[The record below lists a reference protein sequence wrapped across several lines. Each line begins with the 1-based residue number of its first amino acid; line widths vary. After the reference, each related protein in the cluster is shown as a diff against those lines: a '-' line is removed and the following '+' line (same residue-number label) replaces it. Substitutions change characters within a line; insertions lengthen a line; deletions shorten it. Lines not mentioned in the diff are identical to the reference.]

1 MRGEEGWLQGRLWPP
16 VRVKIAFS
24 DSRLLPFFAWFEINW
39 LLVVAFADERF
50 QEAFRIL
57 LARRR
62 RARPNA
68 ADFVCARRLR
78 GSTE

>member
-1 MRGEEGWLQGRLWPP
+1 MAACAGQ
-16 VRVKIAFS
+16 IAFS
-24 DSRLLPFFAWFEINW
+24 DTGYRLFAWFEINW
-39 LLVVAFADERF
+39 LLVVVFADERF
-50 QEAFRIL
+50 REAFRIL